1 MTKTSPK
8 KPLKTTTIKTLA
20 DIAILREGGA
30 KLGKILNTLRDSVR
44 IGMSSG
50 ELEDLARDLTA
61 QEEAT
66 PSFLGYTPA
75 IAHRP
80 YPAAL
85 CLSVNDV
92 VVHGI
97 PNEKPFIIK
106 EGDVLTLDMGII
118 YKGLFVDAAITMPVG
133 EVDLKGRKL
142 IESGEVCL
150 SAVVEALKN
159 WPKDYPKGIKT
170 GDIGH
175 VVEKNLAYYRKTYG
189 FNVVE
194 IFGGHGVGYSVHE
207 DPFIPNFG
215 MKGQGVTIKPGMV
228 IAIEPIIAEGK
239 GEVKIDKD
247 GYTYRTIDGKRAT
260 HSEHTILITETG
272 AEVLTEAN

>member
-1 MTKTSPK
+1 MTKISPK
-8 KPLKTTTIKTLA
+8 KPIKTTTIKTLS
-20 DIAILREGGA
+20 DIAILRVGGE
-30 KLGKILNTLRDSVR
+30 KLARILNTLKDSVR
-44 IGMSSG
+44 IGMSSS
-50 ELEDLARDLTA
+50 ELEDLARELTIKEGA
-61 QEEAT
+61 V

-106 EGDVLTLDMGII
+106 DGDVLTLDMGIA
-118 YKGLFVDAAITMPVG
+118 YKNLFVDSAVTIPVG
-133 EVDLKGRKL
+133 NVDIKGLEL
-142 IESGEVCL
+142 IESAKVCL
-150 SAVVEALKN
+150 LAVIEALKT
-159 WPKDYPKGIKT
+159 WPKNHPKGIKT
-170 GDIGH
+170 GDIGY
-175 VVEKNLAYYRKTYG
+175 VVEKALAYYRKTYG

-215 MKGQGVTIKPGMV
+215 MKGQGVTLKPGMV

-239 GEVKIDKD
+239 GVVKIDSD
-247 GYTYRTIDGKRAT
+247 GYTYRTTDGKRAT
-260 HSEHTILITETG
+260 HTEHTILITEVG
-272 AEVLTEAN
+272 AEVLTDI

>member
-1 MTKTSPK
+1 MTKLSPK
-8 KPLKTTTIKTLA
+8 KPLKTTTIKTLS
-20 DIAILREGGA
+20 DIAILRVGGE
-30 KLGKILNTLRDSVR
+30 KLARILNTLKDSVR
-44 IGMSSG
+44 IGMSSS
-50 ELEDLARDLTA
+50 ELEDIARDLTTKEGA
-61 QEEAT
+61 V

-97 PNEKPFIIK
+97 PNEKSFTIK
-106 EGDVLTLDMGII
+106 DGDVLTLDMGIA
-118 YKGLFVDAAITMPVG
+118 YKNLFVDAAITVPVG
-133 EVDLKGRKL
+133 EVDLKGKKL
-142 IESGEVCL
+142 IESSEACL
-150 SAVVEALKN
+150 TAVIEALKN
-159 WPKDYPKGIKT
+159 WPKNYPKGINT
-170 GDIGH
+170 GDVGFI
-175 VVEKNLAYYRKTYG
+175 VEKTLSYYRKTYG

-215 MKGQGVTIKPGMV
+215 MKGQGVKLMPGMV

-239 GEVKIDKD
+239 GIVKIDKD

-260 HSEHTILITETG
+260 HSEHTILITEAG
-272 AEVLTEAN
+272 AEVLTDI

>member
-1 MTKTSPK
+1 MSKTSPK
-8 KPLKTTTIKTLA
+8 KPLKTVTIKPQE
-20 DIAILREGGA
+20 DIAILRVAGE
-30 KLGKILNTLRDSVR
+30 KLARILNTLRDSVR
-44 IGMSSG
+44 IGMSSS
-50 ELEDLARDLTA
+50 ELEDLARDLTEKEGA
-61 QEEAT
+61 V

-106 EGDVLTLDMGII
+106 DGDVLTLDMGIS
-118 YKGLFVDAAITMPVG
+118 YKGLFVDSAITIPVG
-133 EVDLKGRKL
+133 DVDVKGKKL
-142 IESGEVCL
+142 IESGESCL
-150 SAVVEALKN
+150 NAVIEALKN

-170 GDIGH
+170 GDIGNI
-175 VVEKNLAYYRKTYG
+175 VEKTLSFYRKTYG
-189 FNVVE
+189 FNTVN

-215 MKGQGVTIKPGMV
+215 AKGQGVVLKPGMV

-239 GEVKIDKD
+239 GEVEIDDD

-260 HSEHTILITETG
+260 HSEHTILITDAG
-272 AEVLTEAN
+272 AEVLTDI

>member
-1 MTKTSPK
+1 MSKISPK
-8 KPLKTTTIKTLA
+8 KPLKTTTIKTQS
-20 DIAILREGGA
+20 DIAVLRVGGE
-30 KLGKILNTLRDSVR
+30 KLARILNTLKNSVR
-44 IGMSSG
+44 IGMSSS
-50 ELEDLARDLTA
+50 ELEDIARELTTKEGA
-61 QEEAT
+61 V

-106 EGDVLTLDMGII
+106 DGDVLTLDMGIA
-118 YKGLFVDAAITMPVG
+118 YKNLFVDSAVTIPVG
-133 EVDLKGRKL
+133 NVDTKGLKL
-142 IESGEVCL
+142 IESAEVCL
-150 SAVVEALKN
+150 SAVIDALKN
-159 WPKDYPKGIKT
+159 WPKNYPKGIKT
-170 GDIGH
+170 GDIGY
-175 VVEKNLAYYRKTYG
+175 VVEKALAFYRKTYG

-215 MKGQGVTIKPGMV
+215 MKGQGPSLKPGMV

-239 GEVKIDKD
+239 GIVEIDKD
-247 GYTYRTIDGKRAT
+247 GYTYRTVDGKRAT
-260 HSEHTILITETG
+260 HTEHTILITEAG
-272 AEVLTEAN
+272 AEVLTVI

>member
-1 MTKTSPK
+1 MTKLSPK
-8 KPLKTTTIKTLA
+8 KPLKTTTIKTLS
-20 DIAILREGGA
+20 DIAILRVGGE
-30 KLGKILNTLRDSVR
+30 KLARILNTLKDSVR
-44 IGMSSG
+44 IGMSSS
-50 ELEDLARDLTA
+50 ELEDIARDLTTKEGA
-61 QEEAT
+61 V

-97 PNEKPFIIK
+97 PNEKTFTIK
-106 EGDVLTLDMGII
+106 DGDVLTLDMGIA
-118 YKGLFVDAAITMPVG
+118 YKNLFVDAAITVPVG
-133 EVDLKGRKL
+133 EVDLKGKKL
-142 IESGEVCL
+142 IESSEACL
-150 SAVVEALKN
+150 AAVIEALKN
-159 WPKDYPKGIKT
+159 WPKNYPKGIKT
-170 GDIGH
+170 GDVGLI
-175 VVEKNLAYYRKTYG
+175 VEKTLSYYRKTYG

-215 MKGQGVTIKPGMV
+215 MKGQGVKLMPGMV

-239 GEVKIDKD
+239 GIVKIDKD

-260 HSEHTILITETG
+260 HSEHTILITEAG
-272 AEVLTEAN
+272 AEVLTDI

>member
-8 KPLKTTTIKTLA
+8 KPLKSITIKPEA
-20 DIAILREGGA
+20 DIAVLRTAGEKLARILH
-30 KLGKILNTLRDSVR
+30 TLKDSVKV
-44 IGMSSG
+44 GMSSSV
-50 ELEDLARDLTA
+50 LEDLARELSEKEGA
-61 QEEAT
+61 V

-97 PNEKPFIIK
+97 PNEKPFIIND
-106 EGDVLTLDMGII
+106 GDVLTLDMGIS
-118 YKGLFVDAAITMPVG
+118 YKKLFVDSAITVPVG
-133 EVDLKGRKL
+133 DVDVKGRKL
-142 IESGEVCL
+142 IESGEACL
-150 SAVVEALKN
+150 AAVVEALKN
-159 WPKDYPKGIKT
+159 WPHDYPKGIKT
-170 GDIGH
+170 GDIGYI
-175 VVEKNLAYYRKTYG
+175 VEKTLAFYRKTYG
-189 FNVVE
+189 FNIIE

-215 MKGQGVTIKPGMV
+215 AKGQGVVLKPGMV

-239 GEVKIDKD
+239 GLVKIDKD
-247 GYTYRTIDGKRAT
+247 GYTYRTVDGKRAT
-260 HSEHTILITETG
+260 HSEHTILITDSG
-272 AEVLTEAN
+272 AEVLTDI

>member
-8 KPLKTTTIKTLA
+8 KPLKTTTIKPLE
-20 DIAILREGGA
+20 DIVILREGGHRLA
-30 KLGKILNTLRDSVR
+30 KILNTLKDSVY
-44 IGMSSG
+44 IGMSSS
-50 ELEDLARDLTA
+50 ELEDIARKLT
-61 QEEAT
+61 EEENAV

-85 CLSVNDV
+85 CLSANDV

-106 EGDVLTLDMGII
+106 DGDVLTLDMGIS
-118 YKGLFVDAAITMPVG
+118 YKGLFVDSAITVPVG
-133 EVDLKGRKL
+133 DVDQKGLKL
-142 IESGEVCL
+142 IESGMVCL
-150 SAVVEALKN
+150 DAVVETLKN
-159 WPKDYPKGIKT
+159 WPKDYPKGIKS
-170 GDIGH
+170 GDIGYI
-175 VVEKNLAYYRKTYG
+175 VEKTLAYYRKTYG
-189 FNVVE
+189 FNIIE

-207 DPFIPNFG
+207 DPFIPNFSC
-215 MKGQGVTIKPGMV
+215 KGQGVILKPGMV

-247 GYTYRTIDGKRAT
+247 GYTYRTVDGKRAT
-260 HSEHTILITETG
+260 HSEHTILITESG
-272 AEVLTEAN
+272 AEVLTEI

>member
-1 MTKTSPK
+1 MSKLSPK
-8 KPLKTTTIKTLA
+8 KPLKTTTIKTPT
-20 DIAILREGGA
+20 DIEILREGGL
-30 KLGKILNTLRDSVR
+30 KLARILQTLKKSVK
-44 IGMSSG
+44 IGMSSS
-50 ELEDLARDLTA
+50 ELEDLARELTTKEDA
-61 QEEAT
+61 V

-97 PNEKPFIIK
+97 PNEKPFVIK
-106 EGDVLTLDMGII
+106 DGDVLTLDMGIA
-118 YKGLFVDAAITMPVG
+118 YKGLFVDSAVTIPVG
-133 EVDLKGRKL
+133 NVDVKGLKL
-142 IESGEVCL
+142 IESAETCL
-150 SAVVEALKN
+150 TAVIEALKN

-175 VVEKNLAYYRKTYG
+175 IVEKTLAYYRKTYG

-215 MKGQGVTIKPGMV
+215 MKGQGVTLKPGMV

-239 GEVKIDKD
+239 GIVDIDKD
-247 GYTYRTIDGKRAT
+247 GYTYRTVDGKRAT
-260 HSEHTILITETG
+260 HTEHTILITDSG
-272 AEVLTEAN
+272 AEVLTDI

>member
-1 MTKTSPK
+1 MTKLSPK

-20 DIAILREGGA
+20 DIAILRVGGE
-30 KLGKILNTLRDSVR
+30 KLARILNTLKDSVK
-44 IGMSSG
+44 IGMSSSA
-50 ELEDLARDLTA
+50 LEDIARDLTIKEGA
-61 QEEAT
+61 V

-75 IAHRP
+75 IATRP

-97 PNEKPFIIK
+97 PNEKPFTIK
-106 EGDVLTLDMGII
+106 DGDVLTLDMGIA
-118 YKGLFVDAAITMPVG
+118 YKNLFVDAAITMAVG
-133 EVDLKGRKL
+133 DVDLKGKKL
-142 IESGEVCL
+142 IESSEACL
-150 SAVVEALKN
+150 AAVVEALKN
-159 WPKDYPKGIKT
+159 WPKNYPKGIKT
-170 GDIGH
+170 GDVGFI
-175 VVEKNLAYYRKTYG
+175 VEKALAYYRKTYG

-215 MKGQGVTIKPGMV
+215 MKGQGVLLKPGMV

-239 GEVKIDKD
+239 GIVKIDKD
-247 GYTYRTIDGKRAT
+247 GYTYRTVDGKRAT
-260 HSEHTILITETG
+260 HSEHTILITEAG
-272 AEVLTEAN
+272 AEVLTDI

>member
-1 MTKTSPK
+1 MSKLSPK
-8 KPLKTTTIKTLA
+8 KPLRTTTIKPES
-20 DIAILREGGA
+20 DIAILRVGGE
-30 KLGKILNTLRDSVR
+30 KLARILNSLKESVR
-44 IGMSSG
+44 IGMSSS
-50 ELEDLARDLTA
+50 ELEDIARDLTDKEGA
-61 QEEAT
+61 V

-85 CLSVNDV
+85 CLSANDV

-97 PNEKPFIIK
+97 PNEKPFFIK
-106 EGDVLTLDMGII
+106 EGDVLTLDMGIS
-118 YKGLFVDAAITMPVG
+118 YKNLFVDSAITIPVG
-133 EVDLKGRKL
+133 EVDAKGKKL

-150 SAVVEALKN
+150 EAAVEALKN

-170 GDIGH
+170 GDIGY
-175 VVEKNLAYYRKTYG
+175 VVEKALAFYRKTYG

-215 MKGQGVTIKPGMV
+215 ARGQGVTLKPGMV

-239 GEVKIDKD
+239 GEVKIDND
-247 GYTYRTIDGKRAT
+247 GYTYRTTDGKRST
-260 HSEHTILITETG
+260 HSEHTILITEAG
-272 AEVLTEAN
+272 AEVLTAI

>member
-1 MTKTSPK
+1 MSKLSPK
-8 KPLKTTTIKTLA
+8 KPLKTTSIKTPS
-20 DIAILREGGA
+20 DIVILREGGA
-30 KLGKILNTLRDSVR
+30 KLAKILNCLRGSVR
-44 IGMSSG
+44 IGMSSS
-50 ELEDLARDLTA
+50 ELEDLARDLTTKEGA
-61 QEEAT
+61 V

-106 EGDVLTLDMGII
+106 DGDVLTLDMGII
-118 YKGLFVDAAITMPVG
+118 YKNLFVDSAITIPVG
-133 EVDLKGRKL
+133 NVNAKGLKL

-150 SAVVEALKN
+150 GSVVEALKN
-159 WPKDYPKGIKT
+159 WPKNYPKGIKT
-170 GDIGH
+170 GDVGY
-175 VVEKNLAYYRKTYG
+175 VVEKALAYYRKTYG

-215 MKGQGVTIKPGMV
+215 MKGQGVTLKPGMV

-239 GEVKIDKD
+239 GLVKIDKD
-247 GYTYRTIDGKRAT
+247 GYTYRTTDGKRAT

-272 AEVLTEAN
+272 AEVLTDI

>member
-1 MTKTSPK
+1 MSKLSPK
-8 KPLKTTTIKTLA
+8 KPLKTTTIKTED
-20 DIAILREGGA
+20 DIAILRVGGE
-30 KLGKILNTLRDSVR
+30 KLARILKTLKDSVR
-44 IGMSSG
+44 IGMSSS
-50 ELEDLARDLTA
+50 ELEDIARDLTTK
-61 QEEAT
+61 EGGV

-85 CLSVNDV
+85 CLSANDV

-97 PNEKPFIIK
+97 PNEKPFTIK
-106 EGDVLTLDMGII
+106 DGDVLTLDMGIS
-118 YKGLFVDAAITMPVG
+118 YKNLFVDSAITVPVG
-133 EVDLKGRKL
+133 KVDSKGLKL
-142 IESGEVCL
+142 IEAGEACL
-150 SAVVEALKN
+150 EAAVEALKN
-159 WPKDYPKGIKT
+159 WPKSYPKGIKT
-170 GDIGH
+170 GDVGN
-175 VVEKNLAYYRKTYG
+175 VVEKTLAFYRKTYG

-215 MKGQGVTIKPGMV
+215 MKGQGVTLKPGMV

-247 GYTYRTIDGKRAT
+247 GYTYRTVDGKRAT
-260 HSEHTILITETG
+260 HSEHTILITDSG
-272 AEVLTEAN
+272 AEVLT